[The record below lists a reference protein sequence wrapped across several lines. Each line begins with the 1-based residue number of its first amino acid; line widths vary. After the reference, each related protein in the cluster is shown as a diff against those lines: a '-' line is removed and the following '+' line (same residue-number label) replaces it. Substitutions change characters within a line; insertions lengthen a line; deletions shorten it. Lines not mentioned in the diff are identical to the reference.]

1 VRDDEAE
8 LVERCLA
15 GEAAA
20 FEALHAAHAGR
31 VTGYLLRCGFAGAD
45 ADDVAQEVF
54 WRAFK
59 SLRTFDPARGSL
71 RTWLGAIARNA
82 ARKHWAR
89 RRPAGNFDPDLAEA
103 MLAAPENPADRPEQR
118 EEIAAVRDCVDGLP
132 ADLARIVRLRYVEGL
147 TTRGVA
153 AAAGVPEATVRLRL
167 TQAKGL
173 LATCLRGKGFGPS
186 GR

>member
-1 VRDDEAE
+1 VRDEAE
-8 LVERCLA
+8 LIRRCLA

-31 VTGYLLRCGFAGAD
+31 VTGYLLRCGFAGPD

-59 SLRTFDPARGSL
+59 SLRTFDPARGAL

-82 ARKHWAR
+82 ARRHWAR
-89 RRPAGNFDPDLAEA
+89 RRPDAALDPELAEA
-103 MLAAPENPADRPEQR
+103 MFEAPPNPDGPEHR
-118 EEIAAVRDCVDGLP
+118 EEVAAVRDCVAALP
-132 ADLARIVRLRYVEGL
+132 ADLARIVRLRYVDAL

-153 AAAGVPEATVRLRL
+153 AAAGIPEATVRLRL

-173 LATCLRGKGFGPS
+173 LAACLRGKGFGPT